1 MSFKKLMIDHRRLID
16 EILNSNIEEQIQLA
30 IRLLHRS
37 LEEKKPVLIM
47 GNGGS
52 ASDAAHIAG
61 ELVGKFFLVINGDS
75 YIDILYNDLIKNIKK
90 EKADALV
97 LVKKNDGNR
106 TDVGLFEISKNHQKI
121 IRFSEFNLINTNK
134 FINCGVYIL
143 NKKCFKREELDK
155 FSLESY
161 FLPQIIQESF
171 VIPYITE
178 SNLYDIGTPDRYTQ
192 FVKKYE

>member
-61 ELVGKFFLVINGDS
+61 ELVGKFLMNRPALNVICLNSNTSVLTAWANDFEYATVFSRQVQAHGTVGGICWGLSTSGNSKNVINAFDQAHLMQMTTIGMTGMGGGDLANRS
-75 YIDILYNDLIKNIKK
+75 DL
-90 EKADALV
+90 
-97 LVKKNDGNR
+97 
-106 TDVGLFEISKNHQKI
+106 
-121 IRFSEFNLINTNK
+121 LIEVPT
-134 FINCGVYIL
+134 
-143 NKKCFKREELDK
+143 RDT
-155 FSLESY
+155 
-161 FLPQIIQESF
+161 PRIQELH
-171 VIPYITE
+171 ILIYHYICE
-178 SNLYDIGTPDRYTQ
+178 QVERLMDSGS
-192 FVKKYE
+192 